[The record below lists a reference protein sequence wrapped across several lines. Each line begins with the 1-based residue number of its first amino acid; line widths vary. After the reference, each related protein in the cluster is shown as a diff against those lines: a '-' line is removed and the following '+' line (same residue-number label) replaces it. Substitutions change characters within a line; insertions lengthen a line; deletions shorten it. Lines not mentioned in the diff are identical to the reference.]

1 MFVPF
6 TTRTKFVAARIC
18 AVLFLGFIAVC
29 ASVTAEENMNPRVY
43 ISGYSPTISCY
54 TLDMATGELKHLS
67 ASEGGKNPSYLAW
80 SPDKK
85 FLYACLESGDG
96 AIAAYSINPKDGS
109 LTKINEASSAG
120 KGPCHV
126 SVHPSGKFVFSANYG
141 SGHIGALPVS
151 TNGGVGAPIENI
163 LAGKNAHQIISDKSG
178 KYVLVPCL
186 GSQYVAQ
193 YTIDSA
199 GNLKL
204 NTPPH
209 AAVHDKA
216 GPRHI
221 ALHPNL
227 KYAYLINEHDLTMT
241 SFKYDAEKGTLSE
254 PVTLP
259 TVPPDTDRKGK
270 STAHVEVSPDG
281 KFVYGSNRGHDS
293 IVIYSVGT
301 DGRLTLVGH
310 ENGGGEVKIPRD
322 FTIDPTGKYVLV
334 ANQKGDSITVF
345 KRDAEKGTLTKVS
358 TTKVPPGPSFVGV
371 MP

>member
-1 MFVPF
+1 MYGR
-6 TTRTKFVAARIC
+6 TRESLHIKEKQVLVTQKAKTSSLLAQFC
-18 AVLFLGFIAVC
+18 AILLVGVMSLS
-29 ASVTAEENMNPRVY
+29 ASAEENMNPRVY

-54 TLDMATGELKHLS
+54 TLDMATGELKPLS

-96 AIAAYSINPKDGS
+96 AIAAFSINPKDGS

-141 SGHIGALPVS
+141 SGHIGALPVGE
-151 TNGGVGAPIENI
+151 NGGVGAPIENI

-199 GNLKL
+199 GALKL
-204 NTPPH
+204 NTPPN
-209 AAVHDKA
+209 AELPEKG

-227 KYAYLINEHDLTMT
+227 KFAYVINEQGLAMT
-241 SFKYDAEKGTLSE
+241 SFKYDAEKGVLSD

-259 TVPPDTDRKGK
+259 TRPAGHRPQRQIDGSRGSLAGRKVRLRFK
-270 STAHVEVSPDG
+270 SRP
-281 KFVYGSNRGHDS
+281 
-293 IVIYSVGT
+293 
-301 DGRLTLVGH
+301 
-310 ENGGGEVKIPRD
+310 
-322 FTIDPTGKYVLV
+322 
-334 ANQKGDSITVF
+334 
-345 KRDAEKGTLTKVS
+345 
-358 TTKVPPGPSFVGV
+358 
-371 MP
+371 